1 MPFTRATKLTAKL
14 RLALAAPSGAGK
26 TYTALQLA
34 THLGG
39 PIAVIDTERG
49 SASKYAD
56 LFAFDVIELDSFHP
70 QRYIDAI
77 HEAEAG
83 GYGVLIIDSLSHA
96 WAGKDGAL
104 ELVDAAAK
112 RLATRYRSGREDA
125 FAAWQE
131 VTPLHNALV
140 DAMVQSRVHLIAT
153 LRTKTEY
160 VVETKDGRT
169 KPRKIGLAPIQRE
182 GLEYEYDVAADLD
195 HEHTLIIHKSRCPA
209 LAGKVFPHPGKEVA
223 ELLLAWL
230 QGPSTPPA
238 PTMTALPSSSP
249 AAPTASVPPLSTL
262 SAPASPSSPTVF
274 LTTTQLQSLVIR
286 QKECGVS
293 DEVFREYLTTT
304 YQIQSR
310 KLIPAAQYQTVLTWL
325 THQRDRRA
333 RGDHTERSGPSPA
346 ATASPSAT

>member
-1 MPFTRATKLTAKL
+1 MPFTRATKLAAKL

-56 LFAFDVIELDSFHP
+56 LFTFDVIELDSFHP

-96 WAGKDGAL
+96 WAGKEGAL

-112 RLATRYRSGREDA
+112 RLATRYRSGREDS

-195 HEHTLIIHKSRCPA
+195 HEHTLIVHKSRCPA

-230 QGPSTPPA
+230 QGPAS
-238 PTMTALPSSSP
+238 PT
-249 AAPTASVPPLSTL
+249 
-262 SAPASPSSPTVF
+262 APASPGVLQSAAPTPVPPPSPTSF
-274 LTTTQLQSLVIR
+274 LTAPQLQSLVIC

-293 DEVFREYLTTT
+293 DEVFKAYLSAT
-304 YQIQSR
+304 YQISSR
-310 KLIPAAQYQTVLTWL
+310 KLIPVAVYQAVMTWL
-325 THQRDRRA
+325 TQQRDSRRA
-333 RGDHTERSGPSPA
+333 SDARAGSADDRA
-346 ATASPSAT
+346 A